1 MTAAGVLN
9 MRIDIQSPTEI
20 RGGSGSVKF
29 EWVVFCSRMARFLPK
44 GGREYQLAQATFN
57 EVGWIVECRGR
68 ADITPKMRISAGD
81 GRYFNILQVYSDDGT
96 HPKNADMIKIV
107 CQEGPVAA

>member
-1 MTAAGVLN
+1 MIFPHLITFEQAA
-9 MRIDIQSPTEI
+9 EI

-29 EWVVFCSRMARFLPK
+29 EWRAFCSRRARFLPK

-68 ADITPKMRISAGD
+68 AEITPKMRISTRD
-81 GRYFNILQVYSDDGT
+81 GRYFNILQVYSDDGA
-96 HPKNADMIKIV
+96 HPKNADIIKIV